1 MASKSKPVP
10 RTQRNIQRD
19 VPSNRGYELR
29 RDNDTTKNVQVSLI
43 DHDSAI
49 MFYFNEVIKPTVVEG
64 DEQIKVPVL
73 YSNPERWKSINKD
86 GYIRDSKRSIITPLV
101 VFRRTSIQK
110 DDTIAVDKFDP
121 TKPKLFYTFEQKYSQ
136 KNRYDRFSQQ
146 IGLLQQ
152 KEYYNVAVPD
162 YMTMNYEAIIWTS
175 YVAQMNQLVEKIN
188 FSDGAYWGEEGKF
201 KFRANIDSFEDSTE
215 FGDNERI
222 IKTTFNFSFRGYL
235 IPESFNEFM
244 NTQKY
249 FTPSRID
256 IEDNTGL
263 QFTPN
268 FGIGGNKLEVLH
280 TQAKGSGIPNQLGG
294 ATDFM
299 RGATRSGGGEA
310 QDIQFTN
317 TFGGETLY
325 TMRNGGEPTS
335 SADTT
340 AVLQFGF
347 AESNYEL
354 KSFVISGS
362 SSSSLYNIPDQSQQ
376 TASVY
381 SLTSSIDTG
390 FQLRNGSL
398 NISINGVDLSS
409 EQNQLQSGSVD
420 FFISSSQQEFL
431 VRKPTVEDPFHGHN
445 IDQTEFL
452 TIRFQ
457 QEKVF

>member
-1 MASKSKPVP
+1 
-10 RTQRNIQRD
+10 
-19 VPSNRGYELR
+19 
-29 RDNDTTKNVQVSLI
+29 
-43 DHDSAI
+43 
-49 MFYFNEVIKPTVVEG
+49 
-64 DEQIKVPVL
+64 
-73 YSNPERWKSINKD
+73 
-86 GYIRDSKRSIITPLV
+86 
-101 VFRRTSIQK
+101 
-110 DDTIAVDKFDP
+110 
-121 TKPKLFYTFEQKYSQ
+121 
-136 KNRYDRFSQQ
+136 
-146 IGLLQQ
+146 
-152 KEYYNVAVPD
+152 
-162 YMTMNYEAIIWTS
+162 
-175 YVAQMNQLVEKIN
+175 
-188 FSDGAYWGEEGKF
+188 
-201 KFRANIDSFEDSTE
+201 
-215 FGDNERI
+215 
-222 IKTTFNFSFRGYL
+222 
-235 IPESFNEFM
+235 
-244 NTQKY
+244 
-249 FTPSRID
+249 
-256 IEDNTGL
+256 
-263 QFTPN
+263 
-268 FGIGGNKLEVLH
+268 
-280 TQAKGSGIPNQLGG
+280 
-294 ATDFM
+294 M

-347 AESNYEL
+347 DESNYEL

-362 SSSSLYNIPDQSQQ
+362 SSASLYNIPDQSQQ

-420 FFISSSQQEFL
+420 FFIISSQQEFL